1 MIKRSLNFI
10 DNLSKWSGLIVAPLV
25 LVYMAV
31 LIYEMVSRYAFGA
44 PTLWAHEISTFLFG
58 AQFMLGGA
66 YCFLI
71 GSMVNVE
78 LFLTPLSKRVR
89 AIINV
94 LLFIIP
100 LVVLVAMIWRGGW
113 LFVDS
118 IKMLEHSASIFAP
131 PLYPV
136 RGVIP
141 VAAFLFLLQ
150 VVARLIRDLHIA
162 ITGKE
167 LQ

>member
-1 MIKRSLNFI
+1 MMKRCLGVI

-31 LIYEMVSRYAFGA
+31 LIYEMVSRYAFNK
-44 PTLWAHEISTFLFG
+44 PTLWAHEISTFIFG

-66 YCFLI
+66 YCFLS

-89 AIINV
+89 AIISIF
-94 LLFIIP
+94 LFIIP
-100 LVVLVAMIWRGGW
+100 LVVLLAMIWCGGL
-113 LFVDS
+113 LFFDS
-118 IKMLEHSASIFAP
+118 VKMHEHSASIFSP

-150 VVARLIRDLHIA
+150 AVARLIRDIHIA
-162 ITGKE
+162 VTGKE
-167 LQ
+167 LR